1 MRKKKG
7 SSFYLDTS
15 GSEDHNMNTR
25 LKLYSKLS
33 ALIPA
38 LAIIAALGFAPAV
51 VAQDEADPLDAAP
64 ATDALADGGDPFAGE
79 DDGLGMDMDTA
90 DMGAAMDPSDVTE
103 EDAETMIADSPYGIT
118 SMLEEGD
125 FVARGTF
132 AILAIMSI
140 GSWYIM
146 ILRLID
152 TQILFRQ
159 ASAMQK
165 NFWGAGS
172 LKEGLTKLEPNSA
185 FRAIVDDGLK
195 AAEHHEGKM
204 TDSIDLNEWVTM
216 SLHRSTDIV
225 NARLQ
230 SGLAV
235 LASVGSTAPFVGLFG
250 TVWGI
255 LNALIAIGVSGQ
267 VSIDKVAGP
276 LGEALIMTAIG
287 LFVAVPAVL
296 GYNFYVR
303 RNKVLLERVRNF
315 AADIHA
321 VLLSS
326 GQGQA
331 AE

>member
-1 MRKKKG
+1 M
-7 SSFYLDTS
+7 S
-15 GSEDHNMNTR
+15 TR
-25 LKLYSKLS
+25 LNFYSKLS
-33 ALIPA
+33 VLIPA
-38 LAIIAALGFAPAV
+38 LAVIAALGFAPAV
-51 VAQDEADPLDAAP
+51 IAQDEGALDAAPLDAAP
-64 ATDALADGGDPFAGE
+64 AADGFAAE
-79 DDGLGMDMDTA
+79 DDGLGLGMDA
-90 DMGAAMDPSDVTE
+90 AEEGAAGDPSDVM
-103 EDAETMIADSPYGIT
+103 EDSEAVMAESPYGIT

-132 AILAIMSI
+132 IILAIMSI

-159 ASAMQK
+159 ANAMQK
-165 NFWGAGS
+165 SFWGAGS

-204 TDSIDLNEWVTM
+204 TDTIDLNEWVTM
-216 SLHRSTDIV
+216 SLQRSTDVV
-225 NARLQ
+225 NHRLQ

-326 GQGQA
+326 GRQA

>member
-1 MRKKKG
+1 MK
-7 SSFYLDTS
+7 S
-15 GSEDHNMNTR
+15 GSEDHNMSTR
-25 LKLYSKLS
+25 FNICFKLS

-38 LAIIAALGFAPAV
+38 LAFVAAIGFAPSV
-51 VAQDEADPLDAAP
+51 FAQEEAAP
-64 ATDALADGGDPFAGE
+64 AEDAMPAMESMGAEDSMMGDPMMAGE
-79 DDGLGMDMDTA
+79 EGMMGEEGMGGEEAAADPMDVLE
-90 DMGAAMDPSDVTE
+90 GTE
-103 EDAETMIADSPYGIT
+103 DEMVDSPYSMT
-118 SMLEEGD
+118 AMLEEGG
-125 FVARGTF
+125 FVTRGVF
-132 AILAIMSI
+132 AILVIMSV

-152 TQILFRQ
+152 TQVLYRQ
-159 ASAMQK
+159 AAAAQK
-165 NFWGAGS
+165 NFWTAGS
-172 LKEGLTKLEPNSA
+172 LKEGLTKLEQNSA

-195 AAEHHEGKM
+195 AAEHHEGKL

-216 SLHRSTDIV
+216 SLQRSTDVV

-230 SGLAV
+230 GGLAF

-255 LNALIAIGVSGQ
+255 LNALISIGVSGQ

-296 GYNFYVR
+296 GYNFFVR

-321 VLLSS
+321 VLLSGRRGS
-326 GQGQA
+326 QA